1 MLINSKYK
9 HKITFS
15 DKDKRS
21 GAKSTLILLA
31 TLFEHA
37 VDELLHW
44 SEFSLFYQIKLSNK
58 VDKML
63 EACVQMCLQV
73 CVRERQS

>member
-1 MLINSKYK
+1 M
-9 HKITFS
+9 
-15 DKDKRS
+15 
-21 GAKSTLILLA
+21 ILLA

-63 EACVQMCLQV
+63 EACVQMCLWV
-73 CVRERQS
+73 CERERDKVRTTHLLWGGELS